1 MFDFLEE
8 ELNQSNETKV
18 LKSNYQSLTPRH
30 LIVAPKNKSIVAVDF
45 RNQELYFLAVL
56 SGDKAMQKAFTS
68 ADKLPYLDDNS
79 EVKVDKDGNKLYY
92 PNPYCDLHT
101 ITAKECCFPE
111 IFKGVPEDKW
121 ISVAKDKKKIKLLG
135 DARYYAK
142 KTNFG
147 IVYLQSP
154 ETMAQQAYVR
164 VERTKVWRRNHEK
177 LFVDCHRWIA
187 EQKNLAE
194 ARGWARTAT
203 GRQRWVRE
211 DNSKSQGASPG
222 RSGVNHCI
230 QGLGAELG
238 KRCLVALTKKY
249 QGTPVRLLSLIH
261 DEVIVEVPGN
271 CTRIKDAKGISY
283 QPDKEV
289 LYWANQVEQIL
300 QQTQTEL
307 LDEIALEGDEGKFKG
322 KTSKDIGK
330 YWSH

>member
-8 ELNQSNETKV
+8 EQPTNTTIK
-18 LKSNYQSLTPRH
+18 KSNYTNITPRH
-30 LIVAPKNKSIVAVDF
+30 LIVAPKGKSIVAVDF
-45 RNQELYFLAVL
+45 RNQELYFIAVL

-68 ADKLPYLDDNS
+68 PEQLPYTDDNG
-79 EVKVDKDGNKLYY
+79 EIKRDEKGEEITY

-111 IFKGVPEDKW
+111 IFRGESEDKW
-121 ISVAKDKKKIKLLG
+121 ISIAKDKKKIKLLG

-147 IVYLQSP
+147 IVYLQSA
-154 ETMAQQAYVR
+154 ETMAEQAYVK
-164 VERTKVWRRNHEK
+164 VEKTTIWKRNHEK

-187 EQKNLAE
+187 EQKTLAE

-203 GRQRWVRE
+203 GRQRWVKE
-211 DNSKSQGASPG
+211 DNSKSKGASPG

-238 KRCLVALTKKY
+238 KRCLVELTKKF
-249 QGTPVRLLSLIH
+249 QGTDVRLLSLIH

-271 CTRIKDAKGISY
+271 CTRIKNGKGIEY
-283 QPDKEV
+283 KPDEEV
-289 LYWANQVEQIL
+289 IYWANLVEQLL
-300 QQTQTEL
+300 QQTQTKL
-307 LDEIALEGDEGKFKG
+307 LDEIVSEEDVGKFKG
-322 KTSKDIGK
+322 KTSKDIAK